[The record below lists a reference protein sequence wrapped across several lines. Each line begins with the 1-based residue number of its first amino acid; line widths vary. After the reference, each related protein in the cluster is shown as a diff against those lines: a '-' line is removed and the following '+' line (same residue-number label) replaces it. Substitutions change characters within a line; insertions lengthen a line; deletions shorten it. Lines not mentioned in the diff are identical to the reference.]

1 MHPCLKTMIAVG
13 DIPVMSVSGEL
24 RPGLYLTLYLPP
36 PRPASCVGPAACPGG
51 PWHAAIAAGLF
62 GMRVSVRFGRVRSD
76 LNLVRCR
83 TGNRYRH
90 RYRTTGAGTGVQ
102 PDPARLNYGVR
113 FSRTMV

>member
-24 RPGLYLTLYLPP
+24 FGPVFISYLYLPP
-36 PRPASCVGPAACPGG
+36 PSPCLPGCG

-83 TGNRYRH
+83 TGNRY
-90 RYRTTGAGTGVQ
+90 TGTGTGLQVQ
-102 PDPARLNYGVR
+102 VQAFNLTLPD
-113 FSRTMV
+113 